1 MEEGMPSRNALE
13 TSARRYPGNTKTN
26 TATTDTTTTTTTD
39 TDTATATAT
48 TKVKVDARVE
58 KRAKALAMM
67 ARLSAL
73 RQRQWCTACRSAGKP
88 AHKPAQ
94 ACADCVCGQMVR
106 VWEKDVAYVGEV
118 VSLQCALDPYDVGVT
133 ILYAEGAI
141 NERLASFDW
150 ELVDV

>member
-1 MEEGMPSRNALE
+1 M
-13 TSARRYPGNTKTN
+13 TRRTIWW
-26 TATTDTTTTTTTD
+26 
-39 TDTATATAT
+39 
-48 TKVKVDARVE
+48 VCVERVE

-73 RQRQWCTACRSAGKP
+73 RQRRWCTACRSAGKP

-150 ELVDV
+150 ELVDVQ